1 MEKKQPKTKQETS
14 PLALHKETLRR
25 LEDSELRGAV
35 GAARLWRPVGF
46 DDDTTPIY
54 SYEEVP

>member
-1 MEKKQPKTKQETS
+1 MEKKQPKTRQKAS
-14 PLALHKETLRR
+14 PLALRRETLRS
-25 LEDSELRGAV
+25 LGDSELQGVAGGA
-35 GAARLWRPVGF
+35 RIYKPVGF

>member
-1 MEKKQPKTKQETS
+1 MEKKQLKAKQKTS
-14 PLALHKETLRR
+14 SLALHKETLRR

-35 GAARLWRPVGF
+35 GAARLWKPAGF
-46 DDDTTPIY
+46 EDDTTPIY

>member
-1 MEKKQPKTKQETS
+1 MEKKQQKAS

-35 GAARLWRPVGF
+35 GEARGWKPVGF

>member
-1 MEKKQPKTKQETS
+1 MEKKTKQKVTL
-14 PLALHKETLRR
+14 LALRKETLRR

-35 GAARLWRPVGF
+35 GAARMWKPVGF

-54 SYEEVP
+54 SEVEEP

>member
-1 MEKKQPKTKQETS
+1 MKKKQLKAKQKAS
-14 PLALHKETLRR
+14 QLALRRETLRS
-25 LEDSELRGAV
+25 LGDSELRGV
-35 GAARLWRPVGF
+35 DGAARGWKPVGF

>member
-1 MEKKQPKTKQETS
+1 MEKKQAKAQQKAS
-14 PLALHKETLRR
+14 ALALRKETLRS
-25 LEDSELRGAV
+25 LGDSELRGAV
-35 GAARLWRPVGF
+35 GAARMWKPAGF